1 MRLARPLVLATLT
14 IFGCSR
20 APARSHGQD
29 GPTTPPSGSG
39 TAGTTPPPAAPTAT
53 LTLAGSGGPLTI
65 HAEVVKSRGRIQ
77 KGLMYR
83 KFLAEDAGML
93 FLMGNVDDHH
103 FWMHNTLI
111 PLDILFIDAD
121 LKVVGILEDMQ
132 PLDERSRGVGAP
144 SLYVLEVNGGWT
156 KAHGVVAG
164 AQVTF
169 EGVDAAAQ

>member
-1 MRLARPLVLATLT
+1 MQRRLACPLVFATLM
-14 IFGCSR
+14 IVGCSR
-20 APARSHGQD
+20 TPARSHGQD
-29 GPTTPPSGSG
+29 GPTQPSSG
-39 TAGTTPPPAAPTAT
+39 TGTAPPPAMPTAT
-53 LTLAGSGGPLTI
+53 ITLTGSAGPLVI

-93 FLMGNVDDHH
+93 FLMGELDDHH
-103 FWMHNTLI
+103 FWMRNTLI
-111 PLDILFIDAD
+111 PLDILFIDPE

-132 PLDERSRGVGAP
+132 PLDEHSRGVGAP
-144 SLYVLEVNGGWT
+144 STYVLEVNAGWT

-164 AQVTF
+164 SLVRF